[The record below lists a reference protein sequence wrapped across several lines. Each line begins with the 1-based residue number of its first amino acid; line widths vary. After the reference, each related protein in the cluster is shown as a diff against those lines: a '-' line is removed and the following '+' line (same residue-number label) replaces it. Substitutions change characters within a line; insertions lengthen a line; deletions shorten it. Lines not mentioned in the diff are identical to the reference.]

1 MSNNEKRKKFP
12 RGGRGG
18 RVGHSARDHKNQIS
32 FKERK
37 FKDENRKEL
46 SLHKIEAKENK
57 KFKGKLC
64 GDDTEKV
71 IIPTYED
78 NDPDESLLIL
88 VKEFN
93 MMIDN
98 VDLFKVEDIGEE
110 DDRSSVSALKKR
122 HILKAI
128 KEVF

>member
-1 MSNNEKRKKFP
+1 M
-12 RGGRGG
+12 
-18 RVGHSARDHKNQIS
+18 
-32 FKERK
+32 
-37 FKDENRKEL
+37 

-57 KFKGKLC
+57 KFKVKMG

-88 VKEFN
+88 VNEFN

-98 VDLFKVEDIGEE
+98 GDLFKVEDIGEE

-128 KEVF
+128 KEAFRKFRV